1 MKILCAFVAEDILIH
16 RGIDTGSKS
25 GYNGWQGMDNSKFVV
40 IALGGSIVVPHLTDE
55 DGINVSFLREFRRFL
70 LQELNN
76 GRRFIL
82 IIGGGKTARVYNRS
96 AAEVVKMT
104 DEDLDW
110 IGIHATRLNAHL
122 MRTIFVKE
130 AHPVVIDHDP
140 SFGEALDLKAEK
152 AKLFIASGWRPGWST
167 DYVAVRLA
175 QKFHAKEMIDA
186 GDTPFVY
193 DKDPKIYKDAKPFS
207 EISWQTYR
215 KLIPAK
221 WKPGLASPIDPVAA
235 RLAEEIHLVV
245 KTVKGT
251 DLENL
256 KKAIEGKEF
265 TGTLIS

>member
-1 MKILCAFVAEDILIH
+1 MISSLD
-16 RGIDTGSKS
+16 RDTESR
-25 GYNGWQGMDNSKFVV
+25 YNGWQDMDNSKFVV

-55 DGINVSFLREFRRFL
+55 DGINVSFLRKFRRFL
-70 LQELNN
+70 LQELKN
-76 GRRFIL
+76 GTRFIL

-96 AAEVVKMT
+96 AAKIVRMT

-140 SFGEALDLKAEK
+140 SFGEALDLKSEK
-152 AKLFIASGWRPGWST
+152 YKLFIASGWRPGWST

-175 QKFHAKEMIDA
+175 QKFAAEEVIDA
-186 GDTPFVY
+186 GDIAYVY
-193 DKDPKIYKDAKPFS
+193 NRDPNKYQNAKPFS
-207 EISWQTYR
+207 EISWKAYR

-235 RLAEEIHLVV
+235 KLAEETRLVV

-251 DLENL
+251 DLLNL
-256 KKAIEGKEF
+256 SRAIKGKPFEG
-265 TGTLIS
+265 TVIR